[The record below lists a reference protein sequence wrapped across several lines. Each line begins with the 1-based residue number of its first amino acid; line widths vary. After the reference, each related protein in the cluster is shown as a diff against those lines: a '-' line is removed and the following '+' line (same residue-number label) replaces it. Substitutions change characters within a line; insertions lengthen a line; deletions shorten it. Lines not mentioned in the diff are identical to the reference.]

1 MSRNLGK
8 YTVMRAR
15 TVLISIHLGRGLAV
29 CQTFSMEQYCAVIS
43 CLFIVIFYCHLLV
56 FYCHLFL
63 VYCHLLFVYCHL
75 LFTVICCLFTV
86 ICLVVYQRLMLDHS
100 C

>member
-1 MSRNLGK
+1 
-8 YTVMRAR
+8 MRAR

-29 CQTFSMEQYCAVIS
+29 CHTFSMEQYCAVI
-43 CLFIVIFYCHLLV
+43 CLLFIVIFYCHLLV
-56 FYCHLFL
+56 FYCHLL
-63 VYCHLLFVYCHL
+63 VVYCHL